1 MSLRRSTYVL
11 GPLAGLVVAGL
22 GLAGVAAAAPA
33 PSSPYPASSAP
44 ASADPAP
51 TPPPLSDALVPLVYQ
66 PVDASNGLLGMRR
79 GSVPP
84 ASTPNLGQVPIAGKL
99 PSVGV
104 TPLPAR
110 GTSEDETSG
119 DDATGQDET
128 AAADR

>member
-11 GPLAGLVVAGL
+11 GPLVGLVVAGL

-51 TPPPLSDALVPLVYQ
+51 TPPPLSDAPVPLVYQ

-84 ASTPNLGQVPIAGKL
+84 MPG
-99 PSVGV
+99 
-104 TPLPAR
+104 R
-110 GTSEDETSG
+110 
-119 DDATGQDET
+119 
-128 AAADR
+128 